1 MTKKNIIIVGYPK
14 SGTTWLSRLIS
25 ELVSCPLIGDWG
37 YDNIEALYKEGIDRV
52 SEYRVY
58 KSHHSYNE
66 LKKVSS
72 KNIYKIIYIIRD
84 PRDVVI
90 SGLHYFNFLP
100 KLLAEKEGL
109 KINLVLKKTY
119 NNLVSKKEKKRQMI
133 QAVLY
138 GNNNITPWLNL
149 SWKDHYTPY
158 HKNNI
163 HFIKYEDLIDSPEN
177 ECNKLLAYLGT
188 SSNQD
193 HIKHSIDKQ
202 SFQKIKI
209 NESNKNNK
217 QLNKLLRKGVY
228 GNWEKEF
235 TKKEVSLFKEK
246 LKGLNNYYQF

>member
-37 YDNIEALYKEGIDRV
+37 YDNIEALYREGIDRV
-52 SEYRVY
+52 SEYQVY
-58 KSHHSYNE
+58 KSHHSFNE
-66 LKKVSS
+66 LEKVSS

-109 KINLVLKKTY
+109 KINPVLIKTY
-119 NNLVSKKEKKRQMI
+119 NKLVSNKEKKRQMT
-133 QAVLY
+133 QAVLL
-138 GNNNITPWLNL
+138 GNNFINPWLNL
-149 SWKDHYTPY
+149 SWKDHYMPY
-158 HKNNI
+158 HENNI
-163 HFIKYEDLIDSPEN
+163 HFIKYEDLIDFPIN
-177 ECNKLLAYLGT
+177 ECKKILAYLGV

-202 SFQKIKI
+202 SFQKIKLNISNI
-209 NESNKNNK
+209 NDKH
-217 QLNKLLRKGVY
+217 LNKLLRKGVY
-228 GNWEKEF
+228 GSWEKEF
-235 TKKEVSLFKEK
+235 TKEEVNLFKEK
-246 LKGLNNYYQF
+246 LKGADNYYQF